1 MKKYFIILSLSAFF
15 SNCTMSDFLVD
26 DGHTSNRPI
35 VHQNNHYYTTKPS
48 NQHGSPYNQSSIVA
62 NHTLIQRYTEVD
74 PYTRR
79 TRECGNFKSL
89 RNGAIS
95 KYCKNHYGSWDRISG
110 VMMPR

>member
-1 MKKYFIILSLSAFF
+1 MLLFYFLFTFNVACIYAFTLGTSSSSSSLVSFLSSHHPIIIPPHHYASA
-15 SNCTMSDFLVD
+15 L
-26 DGHTSNRPI
+26 
-35 VHQNNHYYTTKPS
+35 
-48 NQHGSPYNQSSIVA
+48 SPYNQSIIVA